1 MKNSFKKFVFIM
13 LAFAFLFVNSVSAF
27 AAEFTTVEA
36 VQSSISTQ
44 SNSFPYSSLANSLNT
59 TTSWKTI
66 ATSNT
71 GFSCNVFIKCM
82 NTTTSGWGVVPSD
95 VRMLGK
101 NGNVVWTENGA
112 VPCQGD
118 RTFWCGYDV
127 YTIQIRTQAG
137 YGVAIAHQA

>member
-71 GFSCNVFIKCM
+71 GFSCNVFIRGEMFLLNISFFYIFSHVLCLLID
-82 NTTTSGWGVVPSD
+82 NYFNISSTQ
-95 VRMLGK
+95 
-101 NGNVVWTENGA
+101 E
-112 VPCQGD
+112 
-118 RTFWCGYDV
+118 V
-127 YTIQIRTQAG
+127 YQFSIQYQSIS
-137 YGVAIAHQA
+137 I

>member
-1 MKNSFKKFVFIM
+1 M

-101 NGNVVWTENGA
+101 MAMLFGLKMALFLVRGTEH
-112 VPCQGD
+112 
-118 RTFWCGYDV
+118 F
-127 YTIQIRTQAG
+127 
-137 YGVAIAHQA
+137 GVEMTCILFR